1 MTLEIQVN
9 PPVAKIVLHLR
20 LLQKSQKK
28 LSCHSEPVE
37 L

>member
-1 MTLEIQVN
+1 MEGYGEVTGIIEESLYL
-9 PPVAKIVLHLR
+9 KR